1 MANCPNHPAEYDLR
15 ACSRCGRSFCTN
27 CVVLLRGSY
36 YCADCKT
43 EQVRDVLSG
52 STGSGLMYASFWQ
65 RFGALFIDGLVQGC
79 ISAIFILPGVGVL
92 VAMGVFSGLEN
103 QKEPPPA
110 LVGVGMLLYF
120 AAIAISLFVPVVYE
134 GLMLQKKGGQTL
146 GKMALGIK
154 VVTADGNEI
163 TGKQAWGRAAMRMA
177 IGFFCAIVD
186 YVPVFFDEE
195 KKCLHDMVAGTRVVR
210 IHP

>member
-52 STGSGLMYASFWQ
+52 ATSGRLMYASFWQ
-65 RFGALFIDGLVQGC
+65 RFGALFIDSLVQGC
-79 ISAIFILPGVGVL
+79 ISSIFMLPL
-92 VAMGVFSGLEN
+92 VAVLIGMGVFSGLEK
-103 QKEPPPA
+103 QKEPPPE
-110 LVGVGMLLYF
+110 LVGMFGLMYVV
-120 AAIAISLFVPVVYE
+120 AIGISLVIPVVYE
-134 GLMLQKKGGQTL
+134 AIMLQKKGGQTL

-163 TGKQAWGRAAMRMA
+163 SAKQAWGRAAMRSA
-177 IGFFCAIVD
+177 IGFFCAVVD
-186 YVPVFFDEE
+186 VPVFFDEE

-210 IHP
+210 INP